1 MKINVESELPYHSQ
15 KLQSLSIWVIQGER
29 SQEKKF
35 MLYDPT
41 IQSSRKCKLIYSERI
56 RYCCLG
62 MRWVVRGQMCQV
74 GVVTKEHE
82 ETPGGDGIFIVFIV
96 MMVL

>member
-1 MKINVESELPYHSQ
+1 MTP
-15 KLQSLSIWVIQGER
+15 
-29 SQEKKF
+29 
-35 MLYDPT
+35 LY
-41 IQSSRKCKLIYSERI
+41 KVLENAKLIYSERI

-62 MRWVVRGQMCQV
+62 MRWVVRGQVCQV

-96 MMVL
+96 MMVS